1 MKSNRMYPVSFVI
14 VAIAACF
21 LLAQCYTTFRHP
33 ILYSTADSLATPQP
47 QEITFMDNCS
57 NCHDQAHPL
66 THSPIIFQGEPIDD
80 YNYSWQYFYTMPWW
94 LDSYY
99 YENQPANLEDRLP
112 PTERRNFDR
121 REVPP
126 SSAIENPAVSAPSLS
141 KPAGQEQPQS
151 PAVAPPPPQR
161 HERRQ
166 ISTSES
172 NKIERPATPPAQEK
186 KQVDPPKK
194 KEKD

>member
-1 MKSNRMYPVSFVI
+1 MKAKRILPISPIVI
-14 VAIAACF
+14 VMATCF

-33 ILYSTADSLATPQP
+33 ILYSMADSLAAPLP
-47 QEITFMDNCS
+47 QEVTFMDNCS
-57 NCHDQAHPL
+57 SCHDQTHPL
-66 THSPIIFQGEPIDD
+66 IHSPANFQGDPMMDR
-80 YNYSWQYFYTMPWW
+80 NYSWQYFYTMPWW

-112 PTERRNFDR
+112 PTERRDFDR

-126 SSAIENPAVSAPSLS
+126 SSAVENPAGGVPSLS
-141 KPAGQEQPQS
+141 KPASETPP

-166 ISTSES
+166 ITTNGST
-172 NKIERPATPPAQEK
+172 KVERPAAPPAQEK
-186 KQVDPPKK
+186 KQSDNSKK